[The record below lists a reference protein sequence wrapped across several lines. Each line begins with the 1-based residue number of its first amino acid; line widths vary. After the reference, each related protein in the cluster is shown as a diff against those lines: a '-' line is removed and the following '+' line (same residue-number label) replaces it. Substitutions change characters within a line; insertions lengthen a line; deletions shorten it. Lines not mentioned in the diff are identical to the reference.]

1 MEPTTTFKSP
11 VRVVVTAKA
20 MVAEL
25 AALSEWAD
33 AIDIIFAWASSSGGN
48 APHWKAIDLSKVRRA
63 IIGVHFN
70 QTEPEALRALMDLG
84 VVRVFVGS
92 DGVFHPKV
100 VVGVKGKTHRV
111 ILGSSNFTGGGYGS
125 NVEVNAVIEGDLA
138 SEPIAAIVGFANAQW
153 KHRKTFKPDEKWLK
167 KYEAAWRDRPK
178 PPKTPR
184 PPDPVGLP
192 MAEADLD
199 VDFENFYELI
209 LSQENRL
216 LADQDTIRVF
226 DAPDSSYLQE
236 AEACQAAFAAHPA
249 FAKMPEDSRRLVAG
263 WGDDTSGYFGRMT
276 GAGYFKQM
284 ALEDPAAIGKHLDRL
299 PLAGKV
305 TKVLAQEVLE
315 GLLSL
320 NGVGLGVA
328 TRLLTVKRPDL
339 FLTVNNANRER
350 LREVMGGSPTTV
362 GGYIKLHE
370 RLWALPWFSAT
381 EPEDQ
386 DRQRVWA
393 ARVGLL
399 DALLYEPKG

>member
-1 MEPTTTFKSP
+1 MFNSP
-11 VRVVVTAKA
+11 VRVVVTSKA
-20 MVAEL
+20 MVDEL

-33 AIDIIFAWASSSGGN
+33 DIDIIFAWASSSRGN
-48 APHWKAIDLSKVRRA
+48 APHWKAIDLNKVRRA

-70 QTEPEALRALMDLG
+70 QTEPEALQALMDLG

-100 VVGVKGKTHRV
+100 VVGMKGDTYRV
-111 ILGSSNFTGGGYGS
+111 IIGSSNFTNGGYGS

-138 SEPIAAIVGFANAQW
+138 SEPIAAIVGFSDKQW
-153 KHRKTFKPDEKWLK
+153 NHWKTFKPDDKWLK
-167 KYEAAWRDRPK
+167 KYEAAWRARPK

-184 PPDPVGLP
+184 PSGQVNLP
-192 MAEADLD
+192 MAEVDLD
-199 VDFENFYELI
+199 VGFDEFFLLI
-209 LSQENRL
+209 VSQENRL

-226 DAPDSSYLQE
+226 DDERSSYLQE
-236 AEACQAAFAAHPA
+236 AEACQAAFAAHPT

-315 GLLSL
+315 GLLGL

-370 RLWALPWFSAT
+370 RLWALPWFSAA
-381 EPEDQ
+381 EPEDE
-386 DRQRVWA
+386 DRRRVWA